1 MSTRQLTL
9 GNFAA
14 HCLDEIKAV
23 QGGDTVIEILS
34 ANGKVV
40 AVLSPPPPEEPA
52 GTLADWMGSGAGYM
66 TYGPGYDPDEPSF
79 MDADE
84 ATAQNFWHP
93 LSALQQA
100 ELQKVPIIR
109 SVEEFYGDGTAAE
122 WEGFDEALEQWR
134 LEKTPIGGHLHAD

>member
-23 QGGDTVIEILS
+23 QNGDTVIEILS
-34 ANGKVV
+34 SSGKVV
-40 AVLSPPPPEEPA
+40 AVLSPPPPNDLA
-52 GTLADWMGSGAGYM
+52 GIVTDWMGSGAG
-66 TYGPGYDPDEPSF
+66 TVFYGPGYVPNEPSF
-79 MDADE
+79 MDADD

-93 LSALQQA
+93 LSAQQQA

-109 SVEEFYGDGTAAE
+109 SVEEFYGDGTAAD
-122 WEGFDEALEQWR
+122 WEGFDEALEEWR
-134 LEKTPIGGHLHAD
+134 LEKIPTGGHPSC

>member
-14 HCLDEIKAV
+14 HCLDEIKSV
-23 QGGDTVIEILS
+23 QSGDTIIEILS
-34 ANGKVV
+34 SGKVV

-52 GTLADWMGSGAGYM
+52 VTMADWMGSGAGYM
-66 TYGPGYDPDEPSF
+66 TYGPGYDPDAPTF
-79 MDADE
+79 IDADD
-84 ATAQNFWHP
+84 AAAQDFWHP
-93 LSALQQA
+93 LSARQQA

-109 SVEEFYGDGTAAE
+109 NAEEFYGDGTASE

-134 LEKTPIGGHLHAD
+134 SEKIPAGGHLHAD